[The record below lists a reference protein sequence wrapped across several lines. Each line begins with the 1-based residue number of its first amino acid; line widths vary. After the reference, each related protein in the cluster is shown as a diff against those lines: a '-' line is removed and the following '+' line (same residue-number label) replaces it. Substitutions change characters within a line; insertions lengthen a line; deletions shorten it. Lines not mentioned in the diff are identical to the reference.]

1 MVLLNIVFQKELE
14 LLYGKGTIVEINSFK
29 YCTTTK
35 DFSLDCTLKVSDIEA
50 YGDVQLDGLRYL
62 IDESWKYTG
71 MGKNKITL
79 ISSVD
84 IL

>member
-1 MVLLNIVFQKELE
+1 MVLLNSVFQKELE
-14 LLYGKGTIVEINSFK
+14 LLYGKGSIVEINDFR
-29 YCTTTK
+29 YCTNNK
-35 DFSLDCTLKVSDIEA
+35 NFSIDCTLKISDVNSYSDI
-50 YGDVQLDGLRYL
+50 DIDGLRFL